1 MSITLTAQAAEHIN
15 KHIEKR
21 GSGLGLRLGVRL
33 TGCSGMAYDVG
44 YVDEATSSD
53 HVFEDQGIKVYVD
66 PRSLPF
72 VDGTQLDY
80 TREGLN
86 AGFKFKNP
94 NEKAACGCGE
104 SFTV

>member
-1 MSITLTAQAAEHIN
+1 MSITLTAQAAEHIT
-15 KHIEKR
+15 KHLEKR

-33 TGCSGMAYDVG
+33 TGCSGMAYDVD
-44 YVDEATSSD
+44 YVDEVGAED
-53 HVFEDQGIKVYVD
+53 HIFEDQGVRVYVD

-72 VDGTQLDY
+72 VDGTQIDFE
-80 TREGLN
+80 RKGLS
-86 AGFKFKNP
+86 ATFKFRNP

>member
-1 MSITLTAQAAEHIN
+1 MSITLTTQAADHIS

-33 TGCSGMAYDVG
+33 TGCSGMAYEVD
-44 YVDEATSSD
+44 YVDEQLENDQVFVD
-53 HVFEDQGIKVYVD
+53 HGIKVFVD

-72 VDGTQLDY
+72 VDGTTIDFEKQ
-80 TREGLN
+80 GLR
-86 AGFKFKNP
+86 AMFKFINP

-104 SFTV
+104 SFTI

>member
-1 MSITLTAQAAEHIN
+1 MSITLTAQAAEHVS
-15 KHIEKR
+15 KHLEKR

-33 TGCSGMAYDVG
+33 TGCSGMAYQVDF
-44 YVDEATSSD
+44 VDESAAED
-53 HVFEDQGIKVYVD
+53 HVFEDQGVKVFVD

-80 TREGLN
+80 VREGLSS
-86 AGFKFKNP
+86 GFKFQNP

>member
-1 MSITLTAQAAEHIN
+1 MSITLTAQAADHVN
-15 KHIEKR
+15 KHMQKR
-21 GSGLGLRLGVRL
+21 GAGIGVRLGVRL
-33 TGCSGMAYDVG
+33 TGCSGMAYEVD
-44 YVDEATSSD
+44 YVDERKDND
-53 HVFEDQGIKVYVD
+53 HIFEDQGIKVFVD

-86 AGFKFKNP
+86 AGFKFINP

>member
-1 MSITLTAQAAEHIN
+1 MSITLTTQAAEHIN

-33 TGCSGMAYDVG
+33 TGCSGMAYEVD
-44 YVDEATSSD
+44 YVDEQLDTDQVFVD
-53 HVFEDQGIKVYVD
+53 HGVKVFVD

-72 VDGTQLDY
+72 VDGTTIDY
-80 TREGLN
+80 EKQGLR
-86 AGFKFKNP
+86 AMFKFINP

-104 SFTV
+104 SFTI

>member
-1 MSITLTAQAAEHIN
+1 MSITLTAKAAEHIN
-15 KHIEKR
+15 KHLEKR
-21 GSGLGLRLGVRL
+21 GAGIGLRLGVRL
-33 TGCSGMAYDVG
+33 TGCSGMAYEVD
-44 YVDEATSSD
+44 YVDEVASDD
-53 HVFEDQGIKVYVD
+53 HVFEDQGIKVVVD

-80 TREGLN
+80 AREGLSS
-86 AGFKFKNP
+86 GFKFVNP

>member
-1 MSITLTAQAAEHIN
+1 MSITLTAQAAEHIT
-15 KHIEKR
+15 KHMAKR
-21 GSGLGLRLGVRL
+21 GSGIGLRLGVRL
-33 TGCSGMAYDVG
+33 TGCSGMAYQVDF
-44 YVDEATSSD
+44 VDESNDTD
-53 HVFEDQGIKVYVD
+53 HVFKDQGITVFVD

-86 AGFKFKNP
+86 SGFKFKNP
-94 NEKAACGCGE
+94 NEKASCGCGE

>member
-33 TGCSGMAYDVG
+33 TGCSGMAYDVD
-44 YVDEATSSD
+44 YVDQANEND
-53 HVFEDQGIKVYVD
+53 HIFEDHGVKVFVD

-72 VDGTQLDY
+72 VDGTEIDFVRQ
-80 TREGLN
+80 GLS
-86 AGFKFKNP
+86 ATFKFKNP

-104 SFTV
+104 SFMV